1 MHGNVRSGSRNAG
14 GRDLAGYA
22 GTPPR
27 VAWPEGARLAVS
39 IAIDFE
45 EGAERNPLEGDAFSE
60 AGDPE
65 SVSEGAVGEP
75 DVRSLQA
82 KWLTASFEHLAHVVA
97 VHHGSVRRVPG
108 LLQHDLGVDLGLLVG
123 RLDLNL
129 AALADPAH
137 AHPDASES
145 ATTGGTQP
153 KLSKEGWCPRTDSN
167 REPWD

>member
-22 GTPPR
+22 STPPR

-60 AGDPE
+60 PG
-65 SVSEGAVGEP
+65 
-75 DVRSLQA
+75 VRSLQA